1 MTRLSLRILSGLPLV
16 AMAAGLLVLGVQ
28 RVTPNASAPEPD
40 AAAAFDFGAALVAE
54 GRGDDALAWYEGL
67 AHTDQPTELRA
78 LANAADLLN
87 DEPARTAALTRLVR
101 TGAATLAEHV
111 EAAELLAGAGA
122 LNQALTILYNAEK
135 RFAGSLDETFLAFY
149 AALARDAAR
158 KDIALPLARRMW
170 TRTNSERV
178 LKILVGL
185 S

>member
-1 MTRLSLRILSGLPLV
+1 MSNLSLRFLSGVPLV
-16 AMAAGLLVLGVQ
+16 AMAAALLVLGVQ
-28 RVTPNASAPEPD
+28 RVTPPP
-40 AAAAFDFGAALVAE
+40 AAAAPDFDFGAALIDE
-54 GRGDDALAWYEGL
+54 GRMNDALAWYEGQARDDAPASLRML
-67 AHTDQPTELRA
+67 AAT
-78 LANAADLLN
+78 ADLVN
-87 DEPARTAALTRLVR
+87 DEAARTTALSRLVR
-101 TGAATLAEHV
+101 SGAATLQEHV

-122 LNQALTILYNAEK
+122 LHQALTILYNAEK
-135 RFAGSLDETFLAFY
+135 RFAGILDEPFLAFY

>member
-1 MTRLSLRILSGLPLV
+1 MSNISLRFLSAIPLV
-16 AMAAGLLVLGVQ
+16 AMAVALLVLGVQ
-28 RVTPNASAPEPD
+28 RVTPPAVAGP
-40 AAAAFDFGAALVAE
+40 AFDFGAALIEE
-54 GRGDDALAWYEGL
+54 GRPAEALAWYEGL
-67 AHTDQPTELRA
+67 SRDDAPASLRA
-78 LANAADLLN
+78 LAAAADLVN
-87 DEPARTAALTRLVR
+87 DQPARTTALCRLVR
-101 TGAATLAEHV
+101 SGAATLKEHV

-122 LNQALTILYNAEK
+122 LHQALTILYNAEK
-135 RFAGSLDETFLAFY
+135 RFAGSLDEPFLAFY